1 MKPQLRQKYEG
12 EIRNEL
18 AKSGEYGN
26 PHQIPRVVKVV
37 VNAGV
42 GRATGDSKHLDVVAS
57 TIRKVTGQEPVQTV
71 AKNSIAG
78 FKLRDGNKIGVMVT
92 LRGDRM
98 YEFLERLVNVTL
110 PRIRDFRGISSTAF
124 DGQGNY
130 SLGIREQSIFPEIT
144 FEESANPHSLQINIV
159 TNTTSPQQSEQL
171 LRLMGFPLRRN
182 N

>member
-1 MKPQLRQKYEG
+1 MKPQLRQKYET
-12 EIRNEL
+12 EIRDEL
-18 AKSGEYGN
+18 AKNEQYTN

-42 GRATGDSKHLDVVAS
+42 GRATGDSKHLEIVTN
-57 TIRKVTGQEPVQTV
+57 TIRKITGQEPVATV

-92 LRGDRM
+92 LRGDKM
-98 YEFLERLVNVTL
+98 YEFLERVVNVSL
-110 PRIRDFRGISSTAF
+110 PRIRDFRGISNTAF
-124 DGQGNY
+124 DANGNY

-144 FEESANPHSLQINIV
+144 FEESANAHSLQINIV
-159 TNTTSPQQSEQL
+159 TSAKTAAESEAL
-171 LRLMGFPLRRN
+171 LRLMGFPLKRN